1 MTQWKLLGS
10 TAVWA
15 AMAGNAAWAITPE
28 EVWAKWKN
36 LSATNGQTLTTGGE
50 AREGDALVI
59 TDMTLTHTK
68 DGSAMTMTVPEVRL
82 EDVGGGKVEIT
93 LTDSYDLIVTPETE
107 KPDSTVVVNIAH
119 PGMKTVASG
128 SVEESVYDF
137 EAPEIAV

>member
-10 TAVWA
+10 TAVLA

-93 LTDSYDLIVTPETE
+93 LTDTGATVWSFSAFVTDFDITGVSPEGALQANVTLR
-107 KPDSTVVVNIAH
+107 P
-119 PGMKTVASG
+119 SG
-128 SVEESVYDF
+128 QPTL
-137 EAPEIAV
+137 A